1 MGRVVRGVCCGTILT
16 PLVDYGFRTFAV
28 IASSSSFESEITD
41 AEQALEYFFAVG
53 EQDDDGESSS
63 GDNGLDDSSEE
74 LELEVSSCVSS
85 RRLWP
90 LRCWRQ
96 FE

>member
-53 EQDDDGESSS
+53 EQDDDDESSS
-63 GDNGLDDSSEE
+63 SDNGLDSSEE
-74 LELEVSSCVSS
+74 LELEASSCVRS
-85 RRLWP
+85 RRWWP